1 MRRIGF
7 VLMVLLVGLSSCTL
21 EELED
26 DYLFAEL
33 GLEQLIIN
41 DEVMDLNSLG
51 MPYGMSENVVL
62 DGFYSGVTRMDYS
75 LSMLYDSGED
85 VYIDV
90 VSSHYD
96 IDVDVESYV
105 ENGIIYYTV
114 YVTRSGYE
122 ELITYDIAFLDECC
136 Y

>member
-7 VLMVLLVGLSSCTL
+7 VLMVLLASMAGCAY
-21 EELED
+21 EECED
-26 DYLFAEL
+26 DFMFAEL

-41 DEVMDLNSLG
+41 DEVVDLNSLG

-62 DGFYSGVTRMDYS
+62 DGFYSGVTRMDYN
-75 LSMLYDSGED
+75 LSMLYDNGEE

-90 VSSHYD
+90 VSRYHD
-96 IDVDVESYV
+96 IDIELESYV

-114 YVTRSGYE
+114 YITRYGYD
-122 ELITYDIAFLDECC
+122 ELITYDIAFLDQ
-136 Y
+136 YY

>member
-7 VLMVLLVGLSSCTL
+7 VLMVLLASMAGCTY
-21 EELED
+21 EECED
-26 DYLFAEL
+26 DFMFAEL

-41 DEVMDLNSLG
+41 DEVVDLNSLG

-62 DGFYSGVTRMDYS
+62 DGFYSGVTRMDYN
-75 LSMLYDSGED
+75 LSMLYDNGEE

-90 VSSHYD
+90 VSRYHD
-96 IDVDVESYV
+96 IDIELESYV

-114 YVTRSGYE
+114 YITRYGYD
-122 ELITYDIAFLDECC
+122 ELITYDIAFLDQ
-136 Y
+136 YY